1 MIDLFA
7 ADLRR
12 IQWRPMTFIVGL
24 VVIMFIVAIGIIVFV
39 HTGKHPFD
47 TRTGVPNALA
57 TAAGPLV
64 VAGFIFGAS
73 MLGADYT
80 SRSLTTLL
88 TWEPRRARLLFSRAA
103 TCAAVTFCAS
113 LAALTLLVLAL
124 LPAAVAHGTGDGAA
138 DASVAALAT
147 RSALLTAA
155 ACAIG
160 VSCAAIGRSTTAAV
174 IGAALYLGVIEQL
187 LVAAAPDV
195 GRWLLINDS
204 LSFVAASPNA
214 SNGPGGV
221 GPGHTIAT
229 AGLLLLVGV
238 LVIHALAT
246 VILGRRDIV

>member
-1 MIDLFA
+1 MIDLYA

-12 IQWRPMTFIVGL
+12 IMWRPMTRVLGL
-24 VVIMFIVAIGIIVFV
+24 VAIVILVAVGIIDFQ
-39 HTGKHPFD
+39 HTAKHPFD
-47 TRTGVPNALA
+47 MRTGLPNAFATFTGPVVLA
-57 TAAGPLV
+57 A
-64 VAGFIFGAS
+64 FMFGAS
-73 MLGADYT
+73 LLGADYT

-113 LAALTLLVLAL
+113 LAAMAVLVLAL
-124 LPAAVAHGTGDGAA
+124 LPAAIAHGTGHGTAY
-138 DASVAALAT
+138 ASVAALAT
-147 RSALLTAA
+147 RSALLAAA

-174 IGAALYLGVIEQL
+174 IGAVVYLVVIERAV
-187 LVAAAPDV
+187 VAVAPDV
-195 GRWLLINDS
+195 GRWLLLNDS
-204 LSFVAASPNA
+204 LSWVAASANA

-238 LVIHALAT
+238 VGIHALAT
-246 VILGRRDIV
+246 LILSRRDVV